1 MTLLQMS
8 ISAGIM
14 IFLITVIR
22 ALTINRLPKKTF
34 LILWGIVLIRLLV
47 PFSWPSPLSVYSL
60 INHSYTVVGETTT
73 ANVLPLIS
81 STNIVAESNTSI
93 SPFVLVWG
101 IGATIC
107 ALYFIIVYIK
117 CRLGFMNSQLV
128 ENAFIIQWLKEHKI
142 KRPISIRQTF
152 SISSPLTYGIFHPV
166 ILVPEQTEWTEIDRL
181 QYILTHEYVHICRF
195 DAITKLLLIIAL
207 CLHWFNPFVW
217 VLFILANRDIELS
230 CDEKVIQIFG
240 ENIKSAYALT
250 LIGME
255 ENKSGFASLCN
266 NFSKNAIEER
276 IESIMK
282 MRKPTVI
289 TLLIMILLVGSFTVV
304 FATSSIKK
312 EKKFTTQN
320 SSIEEKNTMN
330 ESVNQAIT
338 SRNKTNSTMQ
348 QTVTNRNEINGTIVY
363 DKVEVRHYSDG
374 GEPYVFWQR
383 TNATEQSIAK
393 IQFGMLA
400 YDKNGNALNLP
411 WRVEDSSA
419 GYSYDVL
426 CEWEPKSLKSKQQAD
441 SNDGHGEGG
450 WSLGWTIDMFNK
462 DTPELRELF
471 EQVEYVLCCD
481 KQITF
486 ENGEVWNNPD
496 YNNWLETHKGKT
508 VDIAILHDYYPNELQ
523 VKFK

>member
-166 ILVPEQTEWTEIDRL
+166 ILVPEQTKWTEIDRL

-312 EKKFTTQN
+312 EK
-320 SSIEEKNTMN
+320 
-330 ESVNQAIT
+330 
-338 SRNKTNSTMQ
+338 
-348 QTVTNRNEINGTIVY
+348 
-363 DKVEVRHYSDG
+363 
-374 GEPYVFWQR
+374 
-383 TNATEQSIAK
+383 
-393 IQFGMLA
+393 
-400 YDKNGNALNLP
+400 NLP
-411 WRVEDSSA
+411 HKT
-419 GYSYDVL
+419 L
-426 CEWEPKSLKSKQQAD
+426 LLKKK
-441 SNDGHGEGG
+441 
-450 WSLGWTIDMFNK
+450 I
-462 DTPELRELF
+462 P
-471 EQVEYVLCCD
+471 
-481 KQITF
+481 
-486 ENGEVWNNPD
+486 
-496 YNNWLETHKGKT
+496 
-508 VDIAILHDYYPNELQ
+508 
-523 VKFK
+523 